1 MTKNTQDYGREIQEL
16 FIRMMLTDASLF
28 TRVSNILREENFDK
42 TVRPTVKFIKE
53 FSEKYTAVPDMNQ
66 IKATTGLKLDE
77 IPGGVRSSDVEWF
90 LDEFESFTKRQ
101 ELERAILESA
111 KLLEKGDYN
120 PVEKLI
126 KDAVQ
131 ISLTKDMG
139 TDYFSDPRS
148 RLMKIKNNN
157 GQNSTGWPCLDNKL
171 YGGFNRGELQIFAGG
186 SGSGKSLFMQNL
198 SVNWAQAGLNGVYVT
213 LELSEELCAM
223 RIDSMMTE
231 TSTKD
236 VFKNIDDVEMKIRI
250 QSKRAGKFYIK
261 YLPAQST
268 VNDIRAYI
276 KTLQVE
282 TGMKVDYLCIDYLD
296 LLMPVSA
303 KVSPSDLFIKDKYV
317 SEEIRN
323 LAKELNVILV
333 TASQL
338 NRSAVEEVEFD
349 HSHISGGISKINTA
363 DNVFGIF
370 TSRSMKERG
379 KYQIQLMKTRS
390 SSGVGQNVELSFDMN
405 TLRIYDDG
413 ESNGMSR
420 EANTTS
426 NILNKIKT
434 GSTVSSATTY
444 NPAVAPSTNQP
455 FMPGET
461 LDEATG
467 EIKRVMADV
476 KSNKLAGLLNQIKAN
491 RS

>member
-1 MTKNTQDYGREIQEL
+1 MSKDNQPQDYSRAIQEL
-16 FIRMMLTDASLF
+16 FISMMIADASLF
-28 TRVSNILREENFDK
+28 TRVSNILKSDNFDK
-42 TVRPTVKFIKE
+42 SLKPVVKFISD
-53 FSEKYTAVPDMNQ
+53 FSEKYTAVPDCGQ
-66 IKATTGLKLDE
+66 ISATTGVE
-77 IPGGVRSSDVEWF
+77 ITPIPGGLRTSDIDWF
-90 LDEFESFTKRQ
+90 LDTFEAFTRRQ

-111 KLLEKGDYN
+111 KLLEKGDYD

-139 TDYFSDPRS
+139 TDYFNDPRA
-148 RLMKIKNNN
+148 RLEKIKNNN
-157 GQNSTGWPCLDNKL
+157 GQNSTGWPCLDQKL

-198 SVNWAQAGLNGVYVT
+198 SVNWAQAGLNGVYIS

-223 RIDSMMTE
+223 RIDSMMTD
-231 TSTKD
+231 TGTKD
-236 VFKNIDDVEMKIRI
+236 VFKNIDDVEMKVRI
-250 QSKRAGKFYIK
+250 QSKKSGKFYIK

-276 KTLQVE
+276 KSLEVE

-379 KYQIQLMKTRS
+379 RYQIQLMKTRS
-390 SSGVGQNVELSFDMN
+390 SSGVGQNIELAFNID

-413 ESNGMSR
+413 EDNGMSR
-420 EANTTS
+420 EANLTS
-426 NILNKIKT
+426 SILNKIKG
-434 GSTVSSATTY
+434 GSTVT
-444 NPAVAPSTNQP
+444 PSGGMSPTMDSEVDDRP
-455 FMPGET
+455 IEVPKIK
-461 LDEATG
+461 A
-467 EIKRVMADV
+467 EIQ
-476 KSNKLAGLLNQIKAN
+476 SNKLAAMLGQLKNK
-491 RS
+491 